1 MTLMSLMG
9 VMKLINYKLIAIIL
23 KMIHFKTTN
32 SLKDLKSLIMLTF

>member
-23 KMIHFKTTN
+23 KMIRFKITK
-32 SLKDLKSLIMLTF
+32 SLKDLKNLIMLTF